1 MYPSPSFLRFR
12 LPVRLVV
19 PLPLVPLPR
28 LLLTLSIAAVVAAG
42 SACSAKKPPEPAP
55 PPPVDVNVPAPP
67 ARPMPTVNRQLL
79 EEVKKAGLEAREVD
93 EGIIIYLPTVF
104 LFEFDKAVVTT
115 DAKKQLHDV
124 GKLLISEVAENRRV
138 TVEGHADAV
147 GTRPYNRALSDRRAV
162 AVIQELIAAGVKS
175 DRISKRV
182 FGEDKPLEPNRRPD
196 GTDNSEGRAKNR
208 RVALLI
214 ENPTNATR
222 KPGT

>member
-1 MYPSPSFLRFR
+1 MHSTFLHSRF
-12 LPVRLVV
+12 P
-19 PLPLVPLPR
+19 PL
-28 LLLTLSIAAVVAAG
+28 LLLTLSLAAVAAG
-42 SACSAKKPPEPAP
+42 SACASKKPPEPA

-67 ARPMPTVNRQLL
+67 ARPMPTANRQLL

-93 EGIIIYLPTVF
+93 EGVIIYLPTVF
-104 LFEFDKAVVTT
+104 MFEFDRSVVTE
-115 DAKKQLHDV
+115 DAKKQLRDV

-147 GTRPYNRALSDRRAV
+147 GTRTYNRQLSDRRAV

-196 GTDNSEGRAKNR
+196 GTDNPEGRAKNR

-214 ENPTNATR
+214 ENPSNSR
-222 KPGT
+222 KTGT

>member
-1 MYPSPSFLRFR
+1 MHSTFLPSRF
-12 LPVRLVV
+12 P
-19 PLPLVPLPR
+19 P
-28 LLLTLSIAAVVAAG
+28 LLLMLSLAAVAAG
-42 SACSAKKPPEPAP
+42 SACAAKKPPEPP

-67 ARPMPTVNRQLL
+67 ARPMPTANRQLL

-93 EGIIIYLPTVF
+93 EGMIIYLPTVF
-104 LFEFDKAVVTT
+104 LFEFDRAVVTQ
-115 DAKKQLHDV
+115 DAKKQLRDV
-124 GKLLISEVAENRRV
+124 GKLLIGEVAENRRV

-147 GTRPYNRALSDRRAV
+147 GTRVYNRQLSDRRAV

-175 DRISKRV
+175 ERISKRV

-196 GTDNSEGRAKNR
+196 GTDNPEGRAKNR

-214 ENPTNATR
+214 ENPTNAR

>member
-1 MYPSPSFLRFR
+1 MHLTFLRSS
-12 LPVRLVV
+12 V
-19 PLPLVPLPR
+19 PP
-28 LLLTLSIAAVVAAG
+28 LLLTLSLAAVVTAG
-42 SACSAKKPPEPAP
+42 SACAAKKPAEPPPP

-93 EGIIIYLPTVF
+93 EGVIIYLPTVF
-104 LFEFDKAVVTT
+104 LFEFDKSVVTQ
-115 DAKKQLHDV
+115 DAKKQLRDV

-147 GTRPYNRALSDRRAV
+147 GTRAYNRTLSDRRAV
-162 AVIQELIAAGVKS
+162 AVIQELVAAGVKS

-196 GTDNSEGRAKNR
+196 GTDNPEGRAKNR

-214 ENPTNATR
+214 ENPSNSTR

>member
-1 MYPSPSFLRFR
+1 MHSTFLHSRF
-12 LPVRLVV
+12 P
-19 PLPLVPLPR
+19 P
-28 LLLTLSIAAVVAAG
+28 LLLTLSLAAVAAAG
-42 SACSAKKPPEPAP
+42 SACAAKKPPEPP

-93 EGIIIYLPTVF
+93 EGVIIYLPTVF
-104 LFEFDKAVVTT
+104 LFEFDRSVVTE
-115 DAKKQLHDV
+115 DAKKQLRDV
-124 GKLLISEVAENRRV
+124 GKLLVSEVAENRRV

-147 GTRPYNRALSDRRAV
+147 GTRVYNRQLSDRRAV

-175 DRISKRV
+175 ERISKRV

-196 GTDNSEGRAKNR
+196 GTDNPEGRAKNR

-214 ENPTNATR
+214 ENPTNSR
-222 KPGT
+222 KSGT

>member
-1 MYPSPSFLRFR
+1 MHPTFSLARF
-12 LPVRLVV
+12 P
-19 PLPLVPLPR
+19 P
-28 LLLTLSIAAVVAAG
+28 LLLTLSLGVVIIASGAAC
-42 SACSAKKPPEPAP
+42 AAKKPPEPPP

-93 EGIIIYLPTVF
+93 EGVIIYLPTVF
-104 LFEFDKAVVTT
+104 LFEFDQAVVTP
-115 DAKKQLHDV
+115 DAKKQLRDV
-124 GKLLISEVAENRRV
+124 GKLLSSEVAENRRV

-147 GTRPYNRALSDRRAV
+147 GSRSYNRALSDRRAV
-162 AVIQELIAAGVKS
+162 AVIQELVASGVKAE
-175 DRISKRV
+175 RISKRV

-196 GTDNSEGRAKNR
+196 GTDNPEGRAKNR

-214 ENPTNATR
+214 ENPTATPSTR

>member
-1 MYPSPSFLRFR
+1 MHSSFLRSS
-12 LPVRLVV
+12 VSS
-19 PLPLVPLPR
+19 LPR
-28 LLLTLSIAAVVAAG
+28 LLLTLSLATIAISAG
-42 SACSAKKPPEPAP
+42 SACAAKKPPEPPP

-93 EGIIIYLPTVF
+93 EGVIIYLPTVF
-104 LFEFDKAVVTT
+104 LFEFDKAVVTV
-115 DAKKQLHDV
+115 DAKKQLRDV
-124 GKLLISEVAENRRV
+124 GKLLIGEVAENRRV

-147 GTRPYNRALSDRRAV
+147 GTRAYNRSLSDRRAA
-162 AVIQELIAAGVKS
+162 AVIQELVAAGVKS
-175 DRISKRV
+175 ERISKRV

-196 GTDNSEGRAKNR
+196 GTDNPEGRAKNR

-214 ENPTNATR
+214 ENPNSSPR

>member
-1 MYPSPSFLRFR
+1 MHPTFLRSS
-12 LPVRLVV
+12 V
-19 PLPLVPLPR
+19 PPLV
-28 LLLTLSIAAVVAAG
+28 LTLSLAAVVVAG
-42 SACSAKKPPEPAP
+42 SACAAKKPPEPPP

-93 EGIIIYLPTVF
+93 EGVIIYLPTVF
-104 LFEFDKAVVTT
+104 LFEFDKAVVTP
-115 DAKKQLHDV
+115 DAKKQLRDV
-124 GKLLISEVAENRRV
+124 GKLLSSDVAENRRV

-147 GTRPYNRALSDRRAV
+147 GTRQYNRALSDRRAA
-162 AVIQELIAAGVKS
+162 AVIQELVAAGVKS

-196 GTDNSEGRAKNR
+196 GTDNPEGRAKNR

-214 ENPTNATR
+214 ENPSNAPR
-222 KPGT
+222 KSGT

>member
-1 MYPSPSFLRFR
+1 MHSTFLHSRF
-12 LPVRLVV
+12 P
-19 PLPLVPLPR
+19 PLV
-28 LLLTLSIAAVVAAG
+28 LTLSLAAVVAAG
-42 SACSAKKPPEPAP
+42 SACAAKKPPEPP

-93 EGIIIYLPTVF
+93 EGVIIYLPTVF
-104 LFEFDKAVVTT
+104 LFEFDRAVVTE
-115 DAKKQLHDV
+115 DARKQLRDV

-147 GTRPYNRALSDRRAV
+147 GTRAYNRALSDKRAV
-162 AVIQELIAAGVKS
+162 AVIQELIAAGVKNE
-175 DRISKRV
+175 RISKRV

-196 GTDNSEGRAKNR
+196 GTDNPEGRAKNR

-214 ENPTNATR
+214 ENPSNAR

>member
-1 MYPSPSFLRFR
+1 MYPSFLH
-12 LPVRLVV
+12 LPVRLIA
-19 PLPLVPLPR
+19 PLPR
-28 LLLTLSIAAVVAAG
+28 LLLTLSIAAVIAAG
-42 SACSAKKPPEPAP
+42 SACAAKKPPEPPP

-67 ARPMPTVNRQLL
+67 ARPMPTTNRQLL

-93 EGIIIYLPTVF
+93 EGVIIYLPTVF
-104 LFEFDKAVVTT
+104 LFEFDRAVVTT
-115 DAKKQLHDV
+115 DAKKQLRDV

-147 GTRPYNRALSDRRAV
+147 GTRAYNRTLSDRRAE
-162 AVIQELIAAGVKS
+162 AVIQELIAAGVKT

-196 GTDNSEGRAKNR
+196 GTDNPEGRAKNR

-214 ENPTNATR
+214 ENPTNPAR
-222 KPGT
+222 RPGT

>member
-1 MYPSPSFLRFR
+1 MHPTFTFLRSA
-12 LPVRLVV
+12 V
-19 PLPLVPLPR
+19 PP
-28 LLLTLSIAAVVAAG
+28 LLLTFSLAAAVAAG
-42 SACSAKKPPEPAP
+42 SACAAKKPPEPPP

-93 EGIIIYLPTVF
+93 EGVIIYLPTVF
-104 LFEFDKAVVTT
+104 LFEFDKAVVTQ
-115 DAKKQLHDV
+115 DAKKQLRDV

-147 GTRPYNRALSDRRAV
+147 GTRAYNRALSDRRAA
-162 AVIQELIAAGVKS
+162 AVIQELVAAGVKS
-175 DRISKRV
+175 ERISKRV

-196 GTDNSEGRAKNR
+196 GTDNPEGRAKNR

-214 ENPTNATR
+214 ENPTNTPR

>member
-1 MYPSPSFLRFR
+1 MHSTFLHSRF
-12 LPVRLVV
+12 P
-19 PLPLVPLPR
+19 PLV
-28 LLLTLSIAAVVAAG
+28 LTLSLAAVVAAG
-42 SACSAKKPPEPAP
+42 SACAAKKPPEPP

-93 EGIIIYLPTVF
+93 EGVIIYLPTVF
-104 LFEFDKAVVTT
+104 LFEFDRSVVTD
-115 DAKKQLHDV
+115 DAKKQLREV
-124 GKLLISEVAENRRV
+124 GKLLGSEVAENRRV

-147 GTRPYNRALSDRRAV
+147 GTRAYNRALSDKRAV
-162 AVIQELIAAGVKS
+162 AVIQELVAAGVKNE
-175 DRISKRV
+175 RISKRV

-196 GTDNSEGRAKNR
+196 GTDNPEGRAKNR

-214 ENPTNATR
+214 ENPSNAR